1 MDVKERVRREDKIAV
16 MFSTE
21 MKARLDKIAAG
32 FGMPPST
39 LCAFAVASWVQQQE
53 TNAAMTRMAVL
64 SIAKQAGEKLDGLDL
79 DELVRASVFAG
90 AKSVG
95 DPLGL
100 MPTHPPV
107 AQEAPQKAA

>member
-1 MDVKERVRREDKIAV
+1 MDIKDRVRREDKIAV
-16 MFSTE
+16 MFSSE

-64 SIAKQAGEKLDGLDL
+64 SIAKQAGDKLEGLDL
-79 DELVRASVFAG
+79 DGLVRSSVFAG
-90 AKSVG
+90 AKAVG

-100 MPTHPPV
+100 MPSHPP